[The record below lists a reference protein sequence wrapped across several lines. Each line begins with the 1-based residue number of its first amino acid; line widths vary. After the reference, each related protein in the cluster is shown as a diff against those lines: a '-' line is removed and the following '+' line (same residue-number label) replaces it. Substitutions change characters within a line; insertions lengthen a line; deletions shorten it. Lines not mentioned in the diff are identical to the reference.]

1 MTDIISAT
9 IRLVQKLK
17 QKSQSSILA
26 MIDNFLVSH
35 KSLISYRAP
44 DTVANNTKNAATKAI
59 III

>member
-35 KSLISYRAP
+35 QSLISYRAP
-44 DTVANNTKNAATKAI
+44 DTVANNIKNAAAKAI